1 MNKKYLKI
9 NYLIFIVAIIFINT
23 PARSDIISVG
33 RNEFFKSILSAINY
47 AKFYDTIYIKK
58 GTYFEVN
65 DTIIKPLTIIGEQG
79 VIIDANYKDGDIFYI
94 NSNNVHIKNLIF
106 KNVKV
111 SYVQD
116 NAAIKFVFSE
126 NFSVENCT
134 IENSLFGIYLA
145 KSKNAIIRNNKILGI
160 RRTES
165 SSGNGIHLWY
175 VRNVQ
180 IINNQIYNH
189 RDGIYFEFV
198 KISETKKNIC
208 KFNVRYGLHFMF
220 SDSCSYHHNVF
231 ETNGAGVAVMYTKN
245 VEMKYNSFKN
255 NWGPSSYGLLLKDI
269 SDSYIGQNSFLRNTI
284 GIYME
289 GCDRSLI
296 EMNNVQDNGWGLK
309 ITGNCE
315 DNTIQK
321 NNFVRNTFE
330 VTTNSIQNRNIF
342 QMNYW
347 SGYSGY
353 DLDRDGFGD
362 VPYIPITLYSIIVQ
376 NNEAGS
382 VLLRSFFIDLLEI
395 AEKIFP
401 SLIPKYLVDTKPAI
415 RIYKWLK

>member
-1 MNKKYLKI
+1 
-9 NYLIFIVAIIFINT
+9 
-23 PARSDIISVG
+23 
-33 RNEFFKSILSAINY
+33 
-47 AKFYDTIYIKK
+47 
-58 GTYFEVN
+58 
-65 DTIIKPLTIIGEQG
+65 
-79 VIIDANYKDGDIFYI
+79 
-94 NSNNVHIKNLIF
+94 
-106 KNVKV
+106 
-111 SYVQD
+111 
-116 NAAIKFVFSE
+116 
-126 NFSVENCT
+126 
-134 IENSLFGIYLA
+134 
-145 KSKNAIIRNNKILGI
+145 
-160 RRTES
+160 
-165 SSGNGIHLWY
+165 
-175 VRNVQ
+175 
-180 IINNQIYNH
+180 
-189 RDGIYFEFV
+189 
-198 KISETKKNIC
+198 
-208 KFNVRYGLHFMF
+208 MF

-296 EMNNVQDNGWGLK
+296 EMNDVRNNGWGLK

-330 VTTNSIQNRNIF
+330 VITNSVQNRNIF
-342 QMNYW
+342 QMTYW

-362 VPYIPITLYSIIVQ
+362 LQYIPVSLYSIIVQ
-376 NNEAGS
+376 SNEAGS
-382 VLLRSFFIDLLEI
+382 VFLRSFFVDLLEI

-401 SLIPKYLVDTKPAI
+401 SLVPKYLVDIKPAM
-415 RIYKWLK
+415 RIYKW